1 MEIKNFMIDIIATV
15 VMTIGPFAG
24 IYMYIKNSNKLMSM
38 ATGAI
43 SKLGSGLVNASN
55 KWAGNMRERSTY
67 GQIMA
72 NRKNI
77 GNIRAQQRSFE
88 RMKKSSAW
96 GGLATGMMN
105 EEKQRLMTTRIDKAM
120 AGIQMETIE
129 AHTKNLNRPAAE
141 IISEGRLSSDGR
153 QYQDKK
159 NKAVWHS
166 VDKLDD
172 LTKSALTYARTN
184 NLTETD
190 EGVKAIA
197 TKLYE
202 FGGMNAS
209 HVTNLAAMAKDKAA
223 FMEYSAGQ
231 AAKTG
236 MGHLKFATVTT
247 PDKNNPNQ
255 YQIDFGG
262 ALGGGTDKVT
272 DKLVSG
278 GLHNISK
285 DTWSDEDPAFAAA
298 FAQSVIDQR
307 NQKREVYEQGL
318 AKMTDEQVSKMIGA
332 LNRSNN
338 PTASQ
343 LAAQLVVEHNQAIN
357 KFKP

>member
-72 NRKNI
+72 NRKNV

-88 RMKKSSAW
+88 RMQKGGAW
-96 GGLATGMMN
+96 GALATGMMG
-105 EEKQRLMTTRIDKAM
+105 EEKQRLMNTRIGKAM
-120 AGIQMETIE
+120 AGIQQETIE
-129 AHTKNLNRPAAE
+129 AHAKNLNRPAAE
-141 IISEGRLSSDGR
+141 LITQGNLSSDGR
-153 QYQDKK
+153 QYKDKSG
-159 NKAVWHS
+159 NWQS
-166 VDKLDD
+166 IDKLDD
-172 LTKSALTYARTN
+172 LTKSAVVYAHRN
-184 NLTETD
+184 NLTKTD

-202 FGGMNAS
+202 FGGMNAGY
-209 HVTNLAAMAKDKAA
+209 VDKLAYMAKDRAG

-247 PDKNNPNQ
+247 DTSAPNG
-255 YQIDFGG
+255 YRIDFGG
-262 ALGGGTDKVT
+262 ALGGGVDKVT